1 MVQDHSGGNLIHRF
15 CFSRKHN
22 YTGNHLSGVQIT
34 LVLSV
39 HCFRSIITWSC
50 SALSDYCRGT
60 LWEMY
65 GVALES
71 FWDKSHCNIMKG
83 FDGLQE
89 LSLFE
94 GGLFWV
100 CSVILSITLIGYI
113 SFHRPMKPLQLELP
127 FLLPAIHTKVKGCI
141 SSDRT
146 FNNILLLKSE
156 TCSNISVCC
165 NAFLCHSRWSE
176 RNQKCDRGLLLLT
189 VKQYPV

>member
-113 SFHRPMKPLQLELP
+113 SFHRNNET
-127 FLLPAIHTKVKGCI
+127 FATGTAIPVTSYSYQGKGLYI
-141 SSDRT
+141 IRQDIQQYSP
-146 FNNILLLKSE
+146 SE
-156 TCSNISVCC
+156 I
-165 NAFLCHSRWSE
+165 
-176 RNQKCDRGLLLLT
+176 RNML
-189 VKQYPV
+189 